1 MLYRQTSFGTFGGG
15 PAANI
20 SCPCMYICDISCCN
34 SDDNAIPGGNGG
46 SGSPPG
52 STIDAPC
59 GIGVPGEIVGGHVC
73 PGANNT
79 PGGGPPGS
87 GGGAGISVAWSTR
100 RTGPDATVVS
110 PVPCGAASKSASI
123 KMAAAPAKITCA
135 TRRR

>member
-20 SCPCMYICDISCCN
+20 SWPCMYICDISCCN
-34 SDDNAIPGGNGG
+34 SGDNAIPGGKGG

-59 GIGVPGEIVGGHVC
+59 GNAAPGGHVGGHVI
-73 PGANNT
+73 PGANTT
-79 PGGGPPGS
+79 PGGGPPGA
-87 GGGAGISVAWSTR
+87 GGAGKSVAWSTR
-100 RTGPDATVVS
+100 RTDPNATVVS
-110 PVPCGAASKSASI
+110 PVPCGTASKSASI
-123 KMAAAPAKITCA
+123 AMAAAPAKITCA

>member
-34 SDDNAIPGGNGG
+34 AGDNAIPGGNAG

-59 GIGVPGEIVGGHVC
+59 GNAVSGGQVGGHVI
-73 PGANNT
+73 PGANTT
-79 PGGGPPGS
+79 PGGG
-87 GGGAGISVAWSTR
+87 GAGKSVAWSTR
-100 RTGPDATVVS
+100 RTDPDATVVS
-110 PVPCGAASKSASI
+110 PVPGGVASKSASI
-123 KMAAAPAKITCA
+123 AMAAAPAKITCA

>member
-34 SDDNAIPGGNGG
+34 SGDNAIPGGNGG

-52 STIDAPC
+52 STIDAPY
-59 GIGVPGEIVGGHVC
+59 GNAVPGGHVGGHVV
-73 PGANNT
+73 PGANTT
-79 PGGGPPGS
+79 PGGGPGKP
-87 GGGAGISVAWSTR
+87 VAWSTK
-100 RTGPDATVVS
+100 RTDPDATVVS
-110 PVPCGAASKSASI
+110 PVPCGAASKSANI
-123 KMAAAPAKITCA
+123 AMAAAPAEITCA